1 MSCIVALDERQAAIR
16 AGGFVRSQLCVRE
29 QPLGGSVRLLALRGE
44 LDQTTAAGLVVKLK
58 RGVPQRRPGVIV
70 DLTELTSLDAIGV
83 GLLQDSQLRLAG
95 AEGCLAVVSPEP
107 HHSRLIP
114 ESATLDVFRSR
125 AEAIVAVHRIVLMR
139 PRAVRSVLDVPA
151 G

>member
-1 MSCIVALDERQAAIR
+1 
-16 AGGFVRSQLCVRE
+16 VRSHLCVGE

-58 RGVPQRRPGVIV
+58 PGVPQRRPGVIV

-83 GLLQDSQLRLAG
+83 GLLQDSQLRLAD
-95 AEGCLAVVSPEP
+95 AEGCLALVSPEP
-107 HHSRLIP
+107 HHARLSRLIP

-125 AEAIVAVHRIVLMR
+125 AEAIAAVHRIVLMQ
-139 PRAVRSVLDVPA
+139 PRAVRSMLDVPA
-151 G
+151 A